1 LWIILPFFGGKAGG
15 HLWPIL
21 KGQPVLSDGH
31 AMDMGLPLDPPIGP
45 AQTDHALNN
54 ALFVHPQNV
63 PHSAFPFSDE
73 KGKGG
78 YESFWGGLF

>member
-1 LWIILPFFGGKAGG
+1 
-15 HLWPIL
+15 
-21 KGQPVLSDGH
+21 
-31 AMDMGLPLDPPIGP
+31 MDMGLPLDPPIGP

-63 PHSAFPFSDE
+63 PHSAFPFSGE

>member
-1 LWIILPFFGGKAGG
+1 
-15 HLWPIL
+15 
-21 KGQPVLSDGH
+21 
-31 AMDMGLPLDPPIGP
+31 MGLPLDPPIGP